1 MSAFEATPDER
12 TFRHDA
18 ERGSAA
24 LLDRLRLV
32 GAAPAAIAKP
42 EATVADIDEAAAVGG
57 EGCRVPLGQAGGR
70 DVMLDLNALLAGRL
84 LIQGSSGAGKSHALR
99 KIIEEA
105 FDFVTVMIVDPEGE
119 FANLAAHIG
128 ATTIR
133 AVELA
138 PDGLTAAA
146 ARGRQHRL
154 PLHIDLTDLDPE
166 QRIAKAA
173 AFFAGLVGSPKE
185 HWTNTVLV
193 CVDEAHLLAPHLAA
207 SARDAETRRLGVAT
221 LTDMCARG
229 RKRGIGTVLAT
240 QRLAKLATS
249 VVSELHN
256 ALIGLNVFDRDV
268 TRAADLLG
276 FGKEDADRLR
286 KLHAGEFFA
295 IGPALCRVPALVKVD
310 PSITPHIGST
320 PALVSSADVSADES
334 RALLDLEKLRDVG
347 GQRGAVVAMRGTRS
361 LDSFLLDPAAP
372 AAVRII
378 DALRAIAP
386 NATTAADLAR
396 RLGLEGEAID
406 GGLDLLSAL
415 GAVDTMPRGDGRIA
429 RLAARLRLRAADVP
443 VVGLA

>member
-1 MSAFEATPDER
+1 MNAADTGPEERAFRAS
-12 TFRHDA
+12 A
-18 ERGSAA
+18 ERASEA

-32 GAAPAAIAKP
+32 GGAEAPLVPAPDALVDD
-42 EATVADIDEAAAVGG
+42 VAGG
-57 EGCRVPLGQAGGR
+57 EQSEGAARVPLGHANGR
-70 DVMLDLNALLAGRL
+70 EVMLDLNALLAGRL
-84 LIQGSSGAGKSHALR
+84 LVQGSSGAGKSHTLR

-105 FDFVTVMIVDPEGE
+105 FDYVTVMIVDPEGE

-173 AFFAGLVGSPKE
+173 AFFAGLVGAPKE

-268 TRAADLLG
+268 ARAADLLG
-276 FGKEDADRLR
+276 FGKDDADRLR

-295 IGPALCRVPALVKVD
+295 IGPALCRVPQLVKVD

-320 PALVSSADVSADES
+320 PALMGSADFSAEQS
-334 RALLDLEKLRDVG
+334 RELLDLDKLQDVG
-347 GQRGAVVAMRGTRS
+347 ARASAAPVRGTRS
-361 LDSFLLDPAAP
+361 LDGFLLDPAAP
-372 AAVRII
+372 AAVRIV

-386 NATTAADLAR
+386 NATTATDLAR
-396 RLGLEGEAID
+396 HLGLEAEAID